1 MTGDL
6 KSLAHSTLTA
16 RATRGVFCR
25 ARQSASGCGVECR
38 NRGVSDPPPV
48 PWFLVPRDA
57 RGVAHA
63 PAADA
68 GCPDSRS
75 TLLPEQ
81 EAPCH

>member
-1 MTGDL
+1 MTADL
-6 KSLAHSTLTA
+6 KSLAHSRLTA
-16 RATRGVFCR
+16 LATRGVLCR
-25 ARQSASGCGVECR
+25 ARQSASGCAVECG

-48 PWFLVPRDA
+48 PWFLVQRDA

-68 GCPDSRS
+68 SCPDSRS
-75 TLLPEQ
+75 SVLPEQ